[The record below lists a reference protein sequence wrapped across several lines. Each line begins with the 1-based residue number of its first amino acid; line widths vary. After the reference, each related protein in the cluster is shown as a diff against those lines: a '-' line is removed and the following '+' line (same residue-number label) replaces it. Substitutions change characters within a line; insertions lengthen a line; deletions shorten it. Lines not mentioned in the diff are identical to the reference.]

1 MSILT
6 LAVATIC
13 PTLMPAQSD
22 GGPSYN
28 YLQFDVGQL
37 RHNELDDNV
46 DVLGIAAS
54 FELSDA
60 VFLYADYGDSTANV
74 GGMQSD
80 VTALDI
86 GLGAFV
92 EIASNVDLFASA
104 GFVSADSDLGGD
116 ENGHV
121 IGAGLRAKA
130 SDQLEL
136 NAGMKKTSTGEEDS
150 ALWAGAV
157 FSLNA
162 NLGLSARFTNGDDY
176 DGIMIGLRLYL

>member
-1 MSILT
+1 MSFLT

-13 PTLMPAQSD
+13 PTLMPVQSD

-28 YLQFDVGQL
+28 YLQLDVGLL
-37 RHNELDDNV
+37 RHDVLENNV
-46 DVLGIAAS
+46 DVLGITAS
-54 FELSDA
+54 FELSHA
-60 VFLYADYGDSTANV
+60 VFLYADYGDSTVNV

-80 VTALDI
+80 VTALDV

-92 EIASNVDLFASA
+92 EIASSVDLFASA
-104 GFVSADSDLGGD
+104 GFVSADSALSGE

-136 NAGMKKTSTGEEDS
+136 NAGMKQTSTGEEDS

-157 FSLNA
+157 FSLNDK
-162 NLGLSARFTNGDDY
+162 LGLSARYMNGDDY
-176 DGIMIGLRLYL
+176 DGFMVGLRLYL